1 MQRRLFASCAART
14 LTARVVAPS
23 ATAAVA
29 AASALSVGFQQHQLC
44 AARRF
49 NSTPADGNNKPADDN
64 DLFVEPTEVKG
75 FTEKAGSDASRGEE
89 GEQAVA
95 GSEEEMGFRTETR
108 QLLDI
113 VACSLYS
120 DKEIFVRELISNAS
134 DALEKRRHLEAV
146 EPDSWGTE
154 EGDEER
160 GVHISVNQ
168 NKTRFV
174 IRDTGVGMTR
184 EELMNNLGTIA
195 GSGSKAFVRQ
205 IQQAQVEG
213 KAISSADK
221 IIGQFGVGFY
231 SAFMVANRVKVYSR
245 SAKRGSKGYL
255 WESDGHGKF
264 KISECEGVAKGTKIV
279 LEVKD
284 TELSFCTP
292 QVVERIIKKY
302 SNFVEFAISLNGGK
316 VNTVQALWM
325 KGKDEV
331 SNEEHI
337 DFYKFISGA
346 YDAPLSRL
354 HYAVDAPLAIRALL
368 YIPQTHSEKFGGGR
382 MECGVSLYCR
392 RVLIQPKAKDLL
404 PEWLRFIKGAVD
416 CESLPLNISREHTQD
431 GGTMRKLSSVL
442 TKRILRWLDEEA
454 RRDRAKFERF
464 IKEFG
469 NFLKEGVCT
478 DQVHKMEIAK
488 LLRFES
494 TAADTSFPLIS
505 LDEYRDRMK
514 ANQTNIY
521 YLVAPSKDMALA
533 SPYYE
538 QYKDH
543 GLEVLVLTEP
553 IDEFVMNHLE
563 TYAKYKLQ
571 SIETYDA
578 SHDGWVVHEKKMK
591 EEEKARGEADKKD
604 GDSSKGDDDVKL
616 VRELSEDQIRQFS
629 DFITKRLLGKVG
641 VVKATTRLRGS
652 PAVVTDH
659 ESAQLRRLYKVTG
672 QAQGPPPK
680 YNFQFNPQHDLVR
693 KTFALSTSTDAESV
707 ETAGLIV
714 EQLFDNAII
723 AAGLLDDPRSIVG
736 RLNTILTRMTK
747 EVKDPVSPG
756 KHIDK

>member
-1 MQRRLFASCAART
+1 MKTFKEGSGT
-14 LTARVVAPS
+14 D
-23 ATAAVA
+23 AT
-29 AASALSVGFQQHQLC
+29 
-44 AARRF
+44 
-49 NSTPADGNNKPADDN
+49 K
-64 DLFVEPTEVKG
+64 
-75 FTEKAGSDASRGEE
+75 
-89 GEQAVA
+89 GEQEEKQVE
-95 GSEEEMGFRTETR
+95 GSTEEMGFKTETR

-120 DKEIFVRELISNAS
+120 DKEIFVRELISNSS

-146 EPDSWGTE
+146 DPEGWGHE

-174 IRDTGVGMTR
+174 IRDTGVGMTK

-205 IQQAQVEG
+205 LQQAQSEG
-213 KAISSADK
+213 KAVSTSSADK

-231 SAFMVANRVKVYSR
+231 SSFMVANHVKVYSR
-245 SAKRGSKGYL
+245 SAKKGSKGYL
-255 WESDGHGKF
+255 WESDGHGTY
-264 KISECEGVAKGTKIV
+264 KITECDGVAKGTKIV
-279 LEVKD
+279 LEIKD

-292 QVVERIIKKY
+292 QVIERIIKKY
-302 SNFVEFAISLNGGK
+302 SNFVEFSVTLNGGK
-316 VNTVQALWM
+316 VNTVEALWM
-325 KGKDEV
+325 KSKDEV

-354 HYAVDAPLAIRALL
+354 HYAVDAPLSIRALL
-368 YIPQTHSEKFGGGR
+368 YIPQTHSEKYGGGR
-382 MECGVSLYCR
+382 METGVSLYCR
-392 RVLIQPKAKDLL
+392 RVLIQSKAKDLL
-404 PEWLRFIKGAVD
+404 PEWLRFVKGAVD
-416 CESLPLNISREHTQD
+416 CESVPLNISREHTQD
-431 GGTMRKLSSVL
+431 GGTMRKLNSVL
-442 TKRILRWLDEEA
+442 TKRVLRWIEEEA

-494 TAADTSFPLIS
+494 TGADTSFPLIS

-514 ANQTNIY
+514 PNQSHIY

-543 GLEVLVLTEP
+543 KLEVLVLTEP

-578 SHDGWVVHEKKMK
+578 SHDGWVVHDKKMK
-591 EEEKARGEADKKD
+591 DAEKAENPNKKSED
-604 GDSSKGDDDVKL
+604 GNDDVKL

-641 VVKATTRLRGS
+641 VVKATTRLRDS

-680 YNFQFNPQHDLVR
+680 YNFQFNPQHDLIR
-693 KTFALSTSTDAESV
+693 KTFALSTSSDLEQN

-747 EVKDPVSPG
+747 DISDPASAG